1 MLALAYPDRVAQARG
16 ERRFRLRNGASAA
29 LPSGDSLVGEP
40 FLVVADLDSPRTGL
54 GPRRGRPEPGDDDLR
69 IRLAAGLDRAEV
81 EEAFA
86 DEVEETVTL
95 GWDDGRDDLRQR
107 SERRLGAI
115 VLAAAEGPARPGEA
129 TTAAL
134 IDQVRAT
141 RLAVL
146 GWRDAD
152 RSFQARVGFARQALG
167 GDWPDLGDDALLA
180 SLDEWLAPRLGRRH
194 GSA

>member
-1 MLALAYPDRVAQARG
+1 MG
-16 ERRFRLRNGASAA
+16 EA
-29 LPSGDSLVGEP
+29 

-107 SERRLGAI
+107 SERRLGAL
-115 VLAAAEGPARPGEA
+115 VLASAEGPARPGEA

-134 IDQVRAT
+134 LDQVRAT

-152 RSFQARVGFARQALG
+152 RAFQARVGFARQALG
-167 GDWPDLGDDALLA
+167 GDWPDLGDDALLDVA
-180 SLDEWLAPRLGRRH
+180 RRVAGPPAGRRH
-194 GSA
+194 RPP